1 MAGIIPSG
9 AKGICD
15 SAPAMGTHGKARE
28 A

>member
-9 AKGICD
+9 AKGIFD
-15 SAPAMGTHGKARE
+15 SASAMGTHGKARE